1 MLVHRCVP
9 SWKSHIFVFSNKN
22 PRQEITQLT
31 YKFHLDDIGKYL
43 GIFSEFVL
51 FSGVRSFDVEST
63 VNWELVPVLFRR
75 PRSPR
80 VALRVVCPPSLA
92 CVRVFCSCPSCHR
105 IRDYSQYLNFS
116 QLYLINEN
124 SKPRVIGLEKILLQD
139 HHENFGNFCKWT
151 FWSQVALVN
160 FVIGIGVLL
169 DPTHL
174 FLP

>member
-1 MLVHRCVP
+1 MLVHRCVH
-9 SWKSHIFVFSNKN
+9 SRKSRIYMFSIKN

-31 YKFHLDDIGKYL
+31 YKFHRDDIGKYL
-43 GIFSEFVL
+43 GIFSFSEFVL

-75 PRSPR
+75 QRSPR

-105 IRDYSQYLNFS
+105 IRDYSQYLNFL

-124 SKPRVIGLEKILLQD
+124 SKPRVIGLEKILWQD
-139 HHENFGNFCKWT
+139 RHENLEIFVNRYFGVKW
-151 FWSQVALVN
+151 
-160 FVIGIGVLL
+160 
-169 DPTHL
+169 H
-174 FLP
+174 